1 MRKHN
6 AVGKVQSRL
15 MVLSDQAVY
24 NVDSDGKKVKRRIPF
39 PSIGLV
45 TASEPLGQ
53 FILHVP
59 AEYDYLFAVSTRGY
73 CPQDDAQPSGSALA
87 GLLAELQRSY
97 AAHAARVSPGAQAHL
112 PVRTFSDAGPLA
124 ALVNKKKGGSSSSL
138 LSNNSPRNSGLL
150 TYSPAAEDED
160 DFD

>member
-15 MVLSDQAVY
+15 MVLSDHAVY

-39 PSIGLV
+39 PAIGLV

-59 AEYDYLFAVSTRGY
+59 SEYDYLFGVA
-73 CPQDDAQPSGSALA
+73 GS
-87 GLLAELQRSY
+87 
-97 AAHAARVSPGAQAHL
+97 
-112 PVRTFSDAGPLA
+112 
-124 ALVNKKKGGSSSSL
+124 
-138 LSNNSPRNSGLL
+138 
-150 TYSPAAEDED
+150 
-160 DFD
+160 